1 MYIAENDRLDLVA
14 HPVIEALIEVKW
26 IDFARFFAFFFNKLS
41 YNQHSNNNFFN

>member
-26 IDFARFFAFFFNKLS
+26 RDFARYILS
-41 YNQHSNNNFFN
+41 FLCKHNINS